1 MTQLLVVV
9 VGAVGALAV
18 VNFLLSM
25 ALIRRVRVLQELV
38 ERTPQRDPNLPKT
51 GEAIGSFQAT
61 TLQGET
67 LSNETLKPGVSLVGF
82 FTTHCKPCAALRA
95 QLLESPPTL
104 PVVAFVE
111 GPADDPEVGEMAEAL
126 KRIARVVYT
135 RNNDALHQAFKPAG
149 YPTLIRVENGV
160 VAASGHALADVL
172 P

>member
-9 VGAVGALAV
+9 VGAVGALTI

-38 ERTPQRDPNLPKT
+38 QQTPQRDPTLPKL
-51 GEAIGSFQAT
+51 GAAIGAFQAT
-61 TLQGET
+61 TLEGEP

-82 FTTHCKPCAALRA
+82 FTTHCKPCAALRV

-104 PVVAFVE
+104 PFVAFVE
-111 GPADDPEVGEMAEAL
+111 GNVDDPEVSAMAEAL

-135 RNNDALHQAFKPAG
+135 QNNDALHQAFKPTG

-160 VAASGHALADVL
+160 VAASGHSLAEVL